1 MSTKLIACLLTCLV
15 GLSAAAVRAQGTAAG
30 FAIDR
35 FEPSERGSEWFVLD
49 TLDLR
54 GRVRP
59 AVGVVGDYALKPLV
73 FYDRDGNEARALVKR
88 QLFLH
93 VGASLVLFDRL
104 RLGINLPV
112 AAMVQGESGAV
123 GNVRYDVAEGGQLGD
138 LRFSADV
145 RLFGTYR
152 GPLTMSAGLA
162 LWAPTGSPDAYTGDG
177 KVRLSPHANLAGE
190 ISIFS
195 YAARLGLSYRAQ
207 DGAIAG
213 AQFGSEFSWGVSAGV
228 RLLSGK
234 LLLGPE
240 IYGSTTFK
248 DAFHQRTTPFEG
260 VLGAHYR
267 IQDFRVGAGAGPGF
281 TEGLGSP
288 KLRVVASLEWVP
300 GSGDDPRAQ
309 KQPGRADSDGDG
321 IYDDE
326 DACPKLA
333 GAPSDDPLKH
343 GCPVHDR
350 DADGIVDELDACPEA
365 PGNAT
370 DDPKT
375 NGCPDTDGDGI
386 LDPKDACPRAKG
398 PKHDDPEK
406 NGCPPARIE
415 EGQIRILEQVQF
427 KHDSAEI
434 LPVSEPTLQAVL
446 AILNAHAEITRISVE
461 GHTDNVG
468 TAAYNKTLSHDRAES
483 VVQWLVAH
491 GVASKRLTST
501 GFGLELPIAPND
513 TDKGREKNRR
523 VEFHIREVR
532 GVPADDSGKRISP

>member
-1 MSTKLIACLLTCLV
+1 MSTKLIVCLLTSLV
-15 GLSAAAVRAQGTAAG
+15 SLSAAGVRAQGTASG

-73 FYDRDGNEARALVKR
+73 FYDQNGNEAQALVKR

-93 VGASLVLFDRL
+93 LGASLVLFDRL
-104 RLGINLPV
+104 RVGINLPV
-112 AAMVQGESGAV
+112 AALVQGESGSV
-123 GNVRYDVAEGGQLGD
+123 GDVTYDVAEGGQIGD

-145 RLFGTYR
+145 RLLGAYR
-152 GPLTMSAGLA
+152 GPLSVSAGVS

-190 ISIFS
+190 LSMFA
-195 YAARLGLSYRAQ
+195 YAARFGLNYRAQ
-207 DGAIAG
+207 DGELAG
-213 AQFGSEFSWGVSAGV
+213 AHFGSDFSWGVSGGV
-228 RLLSGK
+228 RLLAGQ

-240 IYGSTTFK
+240 LYGTTTFK
-248 DAFHQRTTPFEG
+248 DAFGKRTTPFEG

-288 KLRVVASLEWVP
+288 KLRIVASVEWVP
-300 GSGDDPRAQ
+300 GSGDEPKPQ
-309 KQPGRADSDGDG
+309 QPGRTDSDGDG

-326 DACPKLA
+326 DACPKEA

-350 DADGIVDELDACPEA
+350 DADRIVDELDACPEA
-365 PGNAT
+365 PGAAT

-386 LDPKDACPRAKG
+386 LDPPDACPRAKG
-398 PKHDDPEK
+398 PKHADPAK

-434 LPVSEPTLQAVL
+434 LPVSEPILKAVL
-446 AILNAHAEITRISVE
+446 GILNEHAEITRISVE

-468 TAAYNKTLSHDRAES
+468 TAAYNKQLSHDRAES
-483 VVQWLVAH
+483 VVQWLIAH
-491 GVASKRLTST
+491 GVAAKRLTST
-501 GFGLELPIAPND
+501 GFGLELPIAPNA
-513 TDKGREKNRR
+513 TDAGREKNRR